1 MQRDSKERIH
11 EILPTIQ
18 TKNTKGSPRLVMP
31 KEQHR
36 DNKLTML
43 QKMNEPFGKKRR
55 VRQDAKAN
63 AKMVSLYGPKGQQY
77 VTSKSK
83 LDESGDVNFRK

>member
-1 MQRDSKERIH
+1 
-11 EILPTIQ
+11 
-18 TKNTKGSPRLVMP
+18 
-31 KEQHR
+31 
-36 DNKLTML
+36 ML